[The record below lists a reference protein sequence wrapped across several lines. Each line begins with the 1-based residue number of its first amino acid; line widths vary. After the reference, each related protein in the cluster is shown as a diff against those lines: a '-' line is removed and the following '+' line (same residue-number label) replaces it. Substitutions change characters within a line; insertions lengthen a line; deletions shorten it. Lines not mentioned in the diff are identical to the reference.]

1 MLSTRSQEHPS
12 GLLES
17 ESVLQRTRAWLV
29 YAGLTLPLGL
39 LAHVLFEAVGGVM
52 HRAASIGA
60 EHALLALVAGTAF
73 TVALGTLRRGTRA
86 ERRLRAALLRR
97 ALPSGA
103 RLAIA
108 GGLLQALVAATTLA
122 AEGVSVDPAH
132 LAVAALAGLLALL
145 AGALVFFVAKD
156 SLLAFAAALI
166 ALEPDAPSSH
176 RFELGSPALARY
188 ASCTVRLRAG
198 RGPPAV
204 FAL

>member
-1 MLSTRSQEHPS
+1 MPSCRGAPRRHPPSTQRVASHNDGRSRPAGGRAARSRRPSGRALSTASQEHLS
-12 GLLES
+12 RLLES

-60 EHALLALVAGTAF
+60 EHAL
-73 TVALGTLRRGTRA
+73 
-86 ERRLRAALLRR
+86 RAALLRR

-132 LAVAALAGLLALL
+132 LAVA
-145 AGALVFFVAKD
+145 
-156 SLLAFAAALI
+156 
-166 ALEPDAPSSH
+166 
-176 RFELGSPALARY
+176 
-188 ASCTVRLRAG
+188 
-198 RGPPAV
+198 
-204 FAL
+204 